1 MDININE
8 NQQEKDYSTNNT
20 KNNFEYGRKKTLY
33 IVNFTPLRL
42 LIFAAS
48 SILLILFIF
57 ILGFHLGS
65 SKPNNQ
71 NSMAN
76 NDDIIDNSSQ
86 ILMRTEELAGN
97 RNFASSN
104 FASSDFENSNN
115 DILTLSEN
123 AQNDNYN
130 NSSIIRENSTPEDRY
145 NEYTQSLA
153 SELDAII
160 KEKNNLSPN
169 SSYNPPQQFA
179 SVNPTPVSESS
190 TITKRPY
197 TPTSSADSVYFIQ
210 VAVGYDR
217 ENTYSARDNL
227 KSKFPKA
234 FIKEEAT
241 SDGKTMY
248 KLKVGRYDTREDAQ
262 KALAEIKKIAAYKDS
277 YIDSDKKAS

>member
-1 MDININE
+1 M
-8 NQQEKDYSTNNT
+8 
-20 KNNFEYGRKKTLY
+20 
-33 IVNFTPLRL
+33 
-42 LIFAAS
+42 
-48 SILLILFIF
+48 
-57 ILGFHLGS
+57 
-65 SKPNNQ
+65 
-71 NSMAN
+71 
-76 NDDIIDNSSQ
+76 
-86 ILMRTEELAGN
+86 
-97 RNFASSN
+97 
-104 FASSDFENSNN
+104 
-115 DILTLSEN
+115 
-123 AQNDNYN
+123 
-130 NSSIIRENSTPEDRY
+130 
-145 NEYTQSLA
+145 
-153 SELDAII
+153 DAII

-179 SVNPTPVSESS
+179 SVNPAPVSESS
-190 TITKRPY
+190 TVTKRPY

-277 YIDSDKKAS
+277 YIYSDKKAS

>member
-86 ILMRTEELAGN
+86 ILMRTEELSGN

-104 FASSDFENSNN
+104 FANSDFENSNN

-123 AQNDNYN
+123 TQNDNYN
-130 NSSIIRENSTPEDRY
+130 NSSIIRESSTPEDRY

-277 YIDSDKKAS
+277 YIYSDKKAS